1 MKHPLF
7 ALVRG
12 ILPVCLA
19 LAACSE
25 TPTAATPQQFAV
37 KVAKEVVKS
46 DYQVPSVA
54 DVKGHSNEEL
64 IRYGGRLLNETK
76 RLLPNNVGASMNC
89 NSCHIANGKEQK
101 GAPYVNANLTYPQ
114 KMPRAGKMVDLAMR
128 INGCFQRSMNGKPL
142 DVNSKEMQAML
153 AYMAWLSEGLPKKA
167 KIDFDAGGK
176 IDESLVPNPE
186 RGKLLYAQ
194 QCVSCHG
201 DNGQG
206 SKDARGNV
214 VFPPLWGEESFNI
227 GAGMARTYKAAAFLR
242 DNMPM
247 SVQKN
252 GAWGQ
257 GGVLS
262 DQDAVDIAEYFTHQ
276 PRPDFAGKVKDWP
289 EGNKPKDARY

>member
-1 MKHPLF
+1 MKPLNKRLLW
-7 ALVRG
+7 ASV
-12 ILPVCLA
+12 PVVLA
-19 LAACSE
+19 LAACTGQPE
-25 TPTAATPQQFAV
+25 AAKKNHYEV
-37 KVAKEVVKS
+37 KVGKEVVKT
-46 DYQVPSVA
+46 DYVVPGPTDVLGHENA
-54 DVKGHSNEEL
+54 DL
-64 IRYGGRLLNETK
+64 IVYGGRLLNDTK

-153 AYMAWLSEGLPKKA
+153 AYMVWLSEGLPKKA

-176 IDESLVPNPE
+176 IDESLLPNPE

-206 SKDARGNV
+206 MKDARGNV

-242 DNMPM
+242 DNMPR

-276 PRPDFAGKVKDWP
+276 PRPDFAGKAKDWP
-289 EGNKPKDARY
+289 EGKKPKDARY